1 MIMYPPLDDV
11 LQKVAN
17 TFSLVTLAMKRAK
30 QLNTGAQKL
39 VETHSIKPVTIA
51 LEEIMA
57 GKIKARTSTKS
68 GSK

>member
-1 MIMYPPLDDV
+1 MMMYPPFDDI
-11 LQKVAN
+11 LQKVDN

-39 VETHSIKPVTIA
+39 IETLSTKPVTIA

-57 GKIKARTSTKS
+57 GKIKARASTKS

>member
-1 MIMYPPLDDV
+1 MMMNPPLDDI
-11 LQKVAN
+11 LQKVDN
-17 TFSLVTLAMKRAK
+17 TFVLVTLCMKRAK

-39 VETHSIKPVTIA
+39 IETLSTKPVTIA